1 MFKLFPLVIYTDG
14 ATEGYLKNGNINL
27 DDLVIIKLE
36 MEKNLKIG
44 IIGAGIQGVC
54 NALFLQKKGYQV
66 TLFDKDEPG
75 NLSASYGNAGHFS
88 PYASIPLNRPDI
100 LTDVPA
106 MLLSSSGPL
115 AVKWNYVPKMI
126 PWFLKFLKNCSTKNM
141 MHTAK
146 YMHQI
151 LDLAL
156 PAYDELFDEIDLS
169 GLVENKGIMYIWN
182 DQNLKSR
189 ELEINIRNEIG
200 AEQQL
205 LNQKEIHDLEPNIK
219 KIYHAGVFYKKA
231 RHARN
236 PKKILLKLLDLFL
249 KKDGKFLKLNVQDI
263 TFDNEK
269 PILKSDVQTF
279 IFDRVVIACGAFS
292 KKLTDKLD
300 EKIPLDT
307 ERGYHVH
314 FKGCDHLVSRP
325 VVFTN
330 RGFGMTPMEQGLRV
344 VGTVEFGGL
353 ENPLSKG
360 RIKNLVNNAKYMLD
374 GLPEHEDEWL
384 GFRPTLPDYL
394 PVIGPSKN
402 YKNVFYSFGHHHLG
416 WTLAAISGKIISN
429 MIANKNTNLNLEPY
443 SSKRF

>member
-1 MFKLFPLVIYTDG
+1 
-14 ATEGYLKNGNINL
+14 
-27 DDLVIIKLE
+27 
-36 MEKNLKIG
+36 MEKKLKIG

-54 NALFLQKKGYQV
+54 NALFLQKKGYEV

-75 NLSASYGNAGHFS
+75 NHSASYGNAGHFS

-115 AVKWNYVPKMI
+115 ALKWNYVPKMI

-156 PAYDELFDEIDLS
+156 PAYDELFSQINLS

-182 DQNLKSR
+182 DKNLKSR
-189 ELEINIRNEIG
+189 ELEINIRKEIG

-231 RHARN
+231 RHAKN
-236 PKKILLKLLDLFL
+236 PKKILLKLFDLFL
-249 KKDGKFLKLNVQDI
+249 KKDGKFLKINIQDI
-263 TFDNEK
+263 EFDNEK
-269 PILKSDVQTF
+269 PTLKSEVQRF
-279 IFDRVVIACGAFS
+279 AFDRVVIACGAFS

-307 ERGYHVH
+307 ERGYHIH
-314 FKGCDHLVSRP
+314 FKGCEHLISRP
-325 VVFTN
+325 VVFQN

-353 ENPLSKG
+353 ENPPSKG
-360 RIKNLVNNAKYMLD
+360 RIKNLINNAKYLLED
-374 GLPEHEDEWL
+374 LPEHQDEWL

-402 YKNVFYSFGHHHLG
+402 YKNIFYSFGHHHLG

-429 MIANKNTNLNLEPY
+429 MIDDKKTNLNLEPY

>member
-1 MFKLFPLVIYTDG
+1 MTK
-14 ATEGYLKNGNINL
+14 K
-27 DDLVIIKLE
+27 
-36 MEKNLKIG
+36 LKIG
-44 IIGAGIQGVC
+44 IIGTGIQGVC
-54 NALFLQKKGYQV
+54 NALFLQKKGHQV
-66 TLFDKDEPG
+66 TLFDRDEPG
-75 NLSASYGNAGHFS
+75 KLSASYGNAGHFS

-100 LTDVPA
+100 LTDIPA

-115 AVKWNYVPKMI
+115 ALKWNYVPKMI
-126 PWFLKFLKNCSTKNM
+126 PWFLKFLINCSTKNM

-151 LDLAL
+151 LDIAL
-156 PAYDELFDEIDLS
+156 PAYDELFEEIDLS

-236 PKKILLKLLDLFL
+236 PKKILLKLFDLFL
-249 KKDGKFLKLNVQDI
+249 KKNGKFLKLNI
-263 TFDNEK
+263 KNIEFDDEK
-269 PILKSDVQTF
+269 PILKSDAQTF
-279 IFDRVVIACGAFS
+279 AFDRIVIACGAFS

-307 ERGYHVH
+307 ERGYHIH
-314 FKGCDHLVSRP
+314 FKGFDHLISRP

-353 ENPLSKG
+353 ANPLSKG

-374 GLPEHEDEWL
+374 GLPKHEDEWL

>member
-1 MFKLFPLVIYTDG
+1 
-14 ATEGYLKNGNINL
+14 
-27 DDLVIIKLE
+27 

-44 IIGAGIQGVC
+44 VIGAGIQGVC
-54 NALFLQKKGYQV
+54 SALFLQKKGYEV
-66 TLFDKDEPG
+66 ILFDREEPG
-75 NLSASYGNAGHFS
+75 GSATSSGNAGHFS

-100 LTDVPA
+100 LTDIPA
-106 MLLSSSGPL
+106 MLLSSTGPL
-115 AVKWNYVPKMI
+115 ALKWNHVPKMI

-151 LDLAL
+151 LDIAL
-156 PAYDELFDEIDLS
+156 PAYDELFEEIDLS

-189 ELEINIRNEIG
+189 ELEYNIRKEIG

-205 LNQKEIHDLEPNIK
+205 LNKKEIHDLEPNIK

-236 PKKILLKLLDLFL
+236 PGKILLKLFENFV
-249 KKDGKFLKLNVQDI
+249 KKGGKFLKLNIQDLD
-263 TFDNEK
+263 FDENNPVVRSET
-269 PILKSDVQTF
+269 QRF
-279 IFDRVVIACGAFS
+279 IFDKLVISCGAFS
-292 KKLTDKLD
+292 KKLTDKLH
-300 EKIPLDT
+300 ENIPLDT
-307 ERGYHVH
+307 ERGYHIH
-314 FKGCDHLVSRP
+314 FKGCDHLISRP
-325 VVFTN
+325 VVFQN
-330 RGFGMTPMEQGLRV
+330 RGFGITPMEQGLRV

-353 ENPLSKG
+353 NNPISKP
-360 RIKNLVNNAKYMLD
+360 RIKNLIDNAKYLLD
-374 GLPEHEDEWL
+374 GLPDHEDEWL

-416 WTLAAISGKIISN
+416 WTLGAISGKIISK
-429 MIANKNTNLNLEPY
+429 MISNENTNLDLKPY
-443 SSKRF
+443 SSLRFS